1 MAATLPS
8 RTTATAPSL
17 ASRLARFSAEARPWT
32 RSNDGGFHVAVAL
45 FESPL
50 RVHHADARCLAQILY
65 VFGGD
70 CHLEFSSS
78 KCGWGYAPTAVAD
91 GVTATAGRFWRIKR
105 PSVTASAI
113 KRHSNAPARIASS
126 LPGMT

>member
-17 ASRLARFSAEARPWT
+17 ASRLARFSAEASPWT
-32 RSNDGGFHVAVAL
+32 RSKHDGGFHVAVAL

-50 RVHHADARCLAQILY
+50 GVHHADAGCLAQILY

-70 CHLEFSSS
+70 CHLKFSSS
-78 KCGWGYAPTAVAD
+78 NVL
-91 GVTATAGRFWRIKR
+91 GVTR
-105 PSVTASAI
+105 
-113 KRHSNAPARIASS
+113 
-126 LPGMT
+126 